1 LKRGDKKCSSE
12 LGFRVRK
19 KRTGEIMKQNQKWF
33 ATALAVAGGLV
44 IAGSARAQTQVLC
57 DFHHFTLS
65 TTYGNWSTD
74 PSFWPNPWPPIFY
87 DNPFEVI
94 AWGEGSGHYDIP
106 LANQQLLDTGVAQV
120 TLTLTL
126 NSPDVSTAWLG
137 VKFVLDDNQGNSDVW
152 YGAYTGLWGTD
163 NGSWASTVGT
173 TVWVGNTLTMTVPLT
188 SDMLTAVQ
196 TGNDKI
202 TGFNLL
208 IDPAYFSGGDGPY
221 DITFNSLAVYEVPEP
236 ATLALFA
243 IGVAGFVIAR
253 RRMGC
258 SIIRRMMCRSSS
270 PRASNGSGIREPFS
284 TRVKR
289 WHN

>member
-1 LKRGDKKCSSE
+1 
-12 LGFRVRK
+12 
-19 KRTGEIMKQNQKWF
+19 MKQHQKWF
-33 ATALAVAGGLV
+33 ATAVAVAGGLV
-44 IAGSARAQTQVLC
+44 IAGSAPAQTYTFSNFQNFNLGITYANWNDPGWETFYGGAGNQAPVI
-57 DFHHFTLS
+57 TS
-65 TTYGNWSTD
+65 GTTPGS
-74 PSFWPNPWPPIFY
+74 
-87 DNPFEVI
+87 FEVI

-137 VKFVLDDNQGNSDVW
+137 VKFLLDDNQGNSDVW

-173 TVWVGNTLTMTVPLT
+173 TVWAGNTLTMTVPLT

-208 IDPAYFSGGDGPY
+208 IDPAYFSGGGGPY
-221 DITFNSLAVYEVPEP
+221 DITYNSLAMYEVPEP
-236 ATLALFA
+236 PTLALFA
-243 IGVAGFVIAR
+243 IGVAGFVIAQR
-253 RRMGC
+253 RV
-258 SIIRRMMCRSSS
+258 S
-270 PRASNGSGIREPFS
+270 
-284 TRVKR
+284 
-289 WHN
+289 